1 MQLILQGCAVV
12 EYSYYCKVTY
22 DRADF
27 KPGIYSFSGTSG
39 NTLGYNRL
47 ITLSDKIWRQGPKG
61 GVKIIK
67 DRQAWASSQYVTT
80 NEKVMKEFMWAKLQA
95 QTYIKGA

>member
-1 MQLILQGCAVV
+1 MAKLA
-12 EYSYYCKVTY
+12 EFTFYCEVTY
-22 DRADF
+22 DRADIG
-27 KPGIYSFSGTSG
+27 PGMYTFRGIRG

-47 ITLSDKIWRQGPKG
+47 ITIADKVWRQGPKG

-67 DRQAWASSQYVTT
+67 DRNARWGHTLQYVTT
-80 NEKVMKEFMWAKLQA
+80 NEKIMKEFMWVKLQA